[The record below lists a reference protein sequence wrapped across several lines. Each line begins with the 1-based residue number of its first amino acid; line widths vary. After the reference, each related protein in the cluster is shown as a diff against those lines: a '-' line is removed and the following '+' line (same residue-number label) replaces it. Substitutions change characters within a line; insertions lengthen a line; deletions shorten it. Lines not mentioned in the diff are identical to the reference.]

1 MTVNKLIINI
11 KVQTGQQKQ
20 YVDFIDDHISLGVCS
35 RPIKNQANSEV
46 IKILSELFKTSSSKI
61 KIIYGQTNS
70 SKTVVIINPEF
81 IPENLNI

>member
-1 MTVNKLIINI
+1 MNKLIINV

-20 YVDFIDDHISLGVCS
+20 YVDFINDHISIGVCS

-46 IKILSELFKTSSSKI
+46 IKILSELFKTNSSQI
-61 KIIYGQTNS
+61 KIVYGQKNS
-70 SKTVVIINPEF
+70 LKTIVIINPEF